1 MRSAAELLGALGEGF
16 ILQSILRR
24 RPPLTFD
31 PQTLSQSWPRPAS
44 PRPIVTFGA
53 GSIVGDAHYP
63 AYRKGSFPIAGLYD
77 PDAEKAKALAD
88 RWDVAAYA
96 SVEEAAAVPNAIFD
110 LATPPSAHA
119 AVLQKL
125 PDGAAVL
132 IQKPM
137 GNDLAEATEIL
148 KICRGKNLRAA
159 VNFQLRFAPMMLALK
174 DAIAKGLLGEV
185 VDFEA
190 HLVLDTPWSLW
201 AFLKGLPRIEIAMHS
216 IHYLDLIRQILGDPQ
231 GVHAKSIGH
240 PSHDM
245 AQTRTTAILDYGD
258 KVRCALSIN
267 HDHTFG
273 RRHQAC
279 DFRVT
284 GTEGAAYLQLGV
296 NLNYPDGE
304 ADILEVFPKGGDGWV
319 AVPLEGKW
327 FPDAFTGRMANL
339 QRYASGEDAEL
350 VSSVEDAWNT
360 MALVEAAYTSSAAP
374 ATPLERK
381 P

>member
-1 MRSAAELLGALGEGF
+1 
-16 ILQSILRR
+16 
-24 RPPLTFD
+24 LTFE
-31 PQTLSQSWPRPAS
+31 PKSLSQSWPLPAS

-53 GSIVGDAHYP
+53 GSIVGDAHFP
-63 AYRKGSFPIAGLYD
+63 AYRKGGFPIAGLYD
-77 PDAEKAKALAD
+77 PDIAKARALAET
-88 RWDVAAYA
+88 WGVAAYE
-96 SVEEAAAVPNAIFD
+96 SVDEAVAVPGAVFD

-119 AVLQKL
+119 SVLRQL

-137 GNDLAEATEIL
+137 GNNLDEATEIL
-148 KICRGKNLRAA
+148 TICREKKLKAA

-216 IHYLDLIRQILGDPQ
+216 IHYLDLIRQVLGDPA
-231 GVHAKSIGH
+231 GVHAKTIGH

-258 KVRCALSIN
+258 RVRCALSIN
-267 HDHTFG
+267 HDHKFG

-284 GTEGAAYLQLGV
+284 GTEGAAYLKLGV
-296 NLNYPDGE
+296 NLNYPEGE
-304 ADILEVFPKGGDGWV
+304 PDVLEIYPKGGEGWV
-319 AVPLEGKW
+319 PVPLDGGW

-339 QRYASGEDAEL
+339 QRYASDEDTEL

-360 MALVEAAYTSSAAP
+360 MALVEAAYASSAAP
-374 ATPLERK
+374 ATPLARK

>member
-1 MRSAAELLGALGEGF
+1 
-16 ILQSILRR
+16 
-24 RPPLTFD
+24 LTFD
-31 PQTLSQSWPRPAS
+31 PKSLSQSWPLPAT

-53 GSIVGDAHYP
+53 GSIVADAHYP
-63 AYRKGSFPIAGLYD
+63 AYRKGGFPIVGLYD
-77 PDAEKAKALAD
+77 PNAEKAKALAD
-88 RWDVAAYA
+88 RWDVTSYA
-96 SVEEAAAVPNAIFD
+96 SVEEAAAVPNAVFD

-119 AVLQKL
+119 AILQKL
-125 PDGAAVL
+125 PTGAAVL

-137 GNDLAEATEIL
+137 GNDLSEATEIL
-148 KICRGKNLRAA
+148 KICRAKNLKAA

-190 HLVLDTPWSLW
+190 HLVLDTPWSTW

-216 IHYLDLIRQILGDPQ
+216 IHYLDLIRQVLGDPG
-231 GVHAKSIGH
+231 GVHAKTIGH
-240 PSHDM
+240 PNHGM

-258 KVRCALSIN
+258 HVRCALSIN
-267 HDHTFG
+267 HDHKYG

-279 DFRVT
+279 DFRIS

-296 NLNYPDGE
+296 NLNYPEGE
-304 ADILEVFPKGGDGWV
+304 ADILEIHPKGGNGWV

-327 FPDAFTGRMANL
+327 FPDAFVGRMANL

-360 MALVEAAYTSSAAP
+360 MALVEAAYTSSAQP